1 MKNLAQLKADC
12 LLARRL
18 SEFYPDNKTYDREYE
33 KAQRL
38 VSAKERET
46 FCDIKEPK

>member
-1 MKNLAQLKADC
+1 MKNLSNLKADC

-18 SEFYPDNKTYDREYE
+18 SEFYPNNKMYDREYE
-33 KAQRL
+33 LAQRE
-38 VSAKERET
+38 VSAREREA